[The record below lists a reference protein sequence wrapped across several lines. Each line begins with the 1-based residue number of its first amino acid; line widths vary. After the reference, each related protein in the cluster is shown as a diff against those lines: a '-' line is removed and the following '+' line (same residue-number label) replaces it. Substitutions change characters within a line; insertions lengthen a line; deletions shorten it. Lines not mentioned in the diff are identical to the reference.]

1 MTATNPTGIPKR
13 QHYMVVPDRS
23 AILIEVN
30 TSLGPVTF
38 GAIGLEGF
46 VRAAVRDA
54 ALDLTATPNA
64 HLELQVRNRTS
75 GNSAYDGELHR
86 HIDARRHPAAYVDLH
101 HVQYVED
108 SSSNYLVAGV
118 VMFRGVAQLVEGF
131 VSVDLSELGVVLVRG
146 TKSLDIRLFEVP
158 PPTLFMLKIEPDVTV
173 SLQLEARLSG

>member
-13 QHYMVVPDRS
+13 QHYMVAPDRS
-23 AILIEVN
+23 AILIEVT

-64 HLELQVRNRTS
+64 HLELQVRNLTS

-108 SSSNYLVAGV
+108 SSSNYLVAGD
-118 VMFRGVAQLVEGF
+118 VMFRGVTQGSRDSSAWTF
-131 VSVDLSELGVVLVRG
+131 PSLGSCWCAARR
-146 TKSLDIRLFEVP
+146 TSTSACSRSRRRRSSCSRSN
-158 PPTLFMLKIEPDVTV
+158 PT
-173 SLQLEARLSG
+173 